1 MKLKLL
7 LGRFRG
13 IYLVGALLVMVG
25 AVVYFANT
33 APAAR
38 AEVNHGQVVPDTV
51 RRDLPVTLD
60 GRVRA
65 HAQVGNRVFVG
76 GDFTQVE
83 LQDGT
88 VVNQPFLYAYDIN
101 SGAFDTSFRPV
112 LNNEVEELEAN
123 ATDDG
128 LYVGGRFTRWEA
140 NGSTNFPLRVAK
152 LDAFGNLDTGFS
164 ANASAVVLSLEQ
176 VGNDLYLGGN
186 FITVGGQSIRGLA
199 RVNANTGALDTN
211 FNFQLDGSIAGANLV
226 RRVEATPDGNEL
238 FVLHYNQ
245 QVLGQTRQAVFKADI
260 SGPNTVL
267 SNWEVPWEQQTNDRL
282 CWNALRDMAISP
294 DGSFIVIGGQGA
306 DNPPNCD
313 SVLRYET
320 AGNAVQPFTWS
331 ARMYSSIFSLAVTD
345 AAVYVGGHFCAAP
358 LLGAVYPGGY
368 TSNFTGTANGCSTD
382 PNDPV
387 NPSEIDSVNAVY
399 RNQLAALNPTTAQAL
414 PWNPGSNNSLGVF
427 DLTPT
432 DRGLLAGH
440 DGNRF
445 SNFLVGGSGF
455 FDLGGAP
462 DTTAPTITVNAPVDD
477 AVLQSLSTIS
487 GVASDDQGVAI
498 VRIRLFNRDQQLWVR
513 PDGSLSSTAVDFPVT
528 VTNTGIGQVDWSIPV
543 PNLSPAEYDIRGFA
557 EDAADNRSV
566 ATNGHRF
573 TISSGPQCTVALNA
587 AGQPVVSYSGFNGPA
602 TVFVRVDGG
611 FLSGTPGG
619 SGSFTDSAAADGPH
633 SYLIRWRPNG
643 VTSDIA
649 CTPTPI
655 TVGGGTP
662 PPPPPPPPPGGSAC
676 TVTVNGNGDPVLT
689 WDPVAGVSAFFVREA
704 GEGFISTVNG
714 GLSFTDV
721 GRADGTYSY
730 VIRHR
735 AGGTVDRSCTPDPFT
750 LGGNAPPPPPPPA
763 EPCTASVAANGNV
776 NLTWTAIA
784 GEDVYQVR
792 DNGGWVANAG
802 AALSFTD
809 TNPDSGSRTYVIR
822 NRDNNTGAVND
833 RTCNT
838 VNVP

>member
-267 SNWEVPWEQQTNDRL
+267 SNWEVPWQQQTNDRL

-382 PNDPV
+382 PNDPI

-440 DGNRF
+440 DGTRF

-498 VRIRLFNRDQQLWVR
+498 VRIRLFNQDQQLWVR

-557 EDAADNRSV
+557 DDAAGNRSV

-602 TVFVRVDGG
+602 TVFVRVDGC
-611 FLSGTPGG
+611 LL
-619 SGSFTDSAAADGPH
+619 
-633 SYLIRWRPNG
+633 Y
-643 VTSDIA
+643 TS
-649 CTPTPI
+649 PSP
-655 TVGGGTP
+655 
-662 PPPPPPPPPGGSAC
+662 
-676 TVTVNGNGDPVLT
+676 
-689 WDPVAGVSAFFVREA
+689 
-704 GEGFISTVNG
+704 
-714 GLSFTDV
+714 
-721 GRADGTYSY
+721 
-730 VIRHR
+730 
-735 AGGTVDRSCTPDPFT
+735 
-750 LGGNAPPPPPPPA
+750 
-763 EPCTASVAANGNV
+763 
-776 NLTWTAIA
+776 
-784 GEDVYQVR
+784 R
-792 DNGGWVANAG
+792 D
-802 AALSFTD
+802 
-809 TNPDSGSRTYVIR
+809 
-822 NRDNNTGAVND
+822 
-833 RTCNT
+833 
-838 VNVP
+838 